1 MVVTP
6 QKARI
11 LKSILLRDVMSSL
24 ASRCDLYSA
33 DSTTEVMARPSAN
46 LRINDFF
53 KKRNFM
59 EKKARNPLKRFPE
72 KQSNMGKALT
82 GSYSLKWREAIE
94 KMKFPDPSNLLIFY
108 SLSSRLQR
116 TTLFPKHIFP

>member
-33 DSTTEVMARPSAN
+33 DSTTEIMARPSGN
-46 LRINDFF
+46 LRINEFF
-53 KKRNFM
+53 KKTNFM
-59 EKKARNPLKRFPE
+59 EKKTKESSQKMP
-72 KQSNMGKALT
+72 GKAIKYEQ
-82 GSYSLKWREAIE
+82 SPYRVI
-94 KMKFPDPSNLLIFY
+94 
-108 SLSSRLQR
+108 
-116 TTLFPKHIFP
+116 

>member
-82 GSYSLKWREAIE
+82 GSYSLK
-94 KMKFPDPSNLLIFY
+94 
-108 SLSSRLQR
+108 
-116 TTLFPKHIFP
+116 